1 MHIPSGAPHAYKNIG
16 TAPGKYMLI
25 TSMAGNPEQL
35 WFQKF
40 EYEMSQKLGTPV
52 IDGHEYNQSKQSIL
66 EA

>member
-1 MHIPSGAPHAYKNIG
+1 
-16 TAPGKYMLI
+16 MLI